1 MYRRL
6 LSGLLL
12 SSLLCASGCVSA
24 PQPAPDPLTAARER
38 LLQAPG
44 DARTLVELAE
54 LYFLSRDYLRA
65 RQYLS
70 LAEQVSARAPAA
82 GPGAAVDREKV
93 FQLGLLIAVH
103 GEQYS
108 VAIKRCQERLEQRPA
123 DSRVRS
129 LLASLLEALGDEL
142 AAEKQLRLLLLLH
155 PDQAAFLVDLARFY
169 ERGARADKKEQ
180 AHRLYHRYL
189 DVAPQ
194 GALAPQVRAA
204 LLAQQVDEAPPP
216 TPAFP

>member
-1 MYRRL
+1 MT
-6 LSGLLL
+6 
-12 SSLLCASGCVSA
+12 A

-38 LLQAPG
+38 LQKTPG

-65 RQYLS
+65 RQYLA
-70 LAEQVSARAPAA
+70 LAEQVSARAPGA
-82 GPGAAVDREKV
+82 GAGTEIDREKM

-108 VAIKRCQERLEQRPA
+108 VAIKRCQERLMRKPA

-129 LLASLLEALGDEL
+129 LLASLHEALGDEL
-142 AAEKQLRLLLLLH
+142 AAEKQLRLLLLMH
-155 PDQAAFLVDLARFY
+155 PEQSAFLVDLARFY
-169 ERGARADKKEQ
+169 ERGSRADKKEQ

-204 LLAQQVDEAPPP
+204 LLAQQVDESPAP